1 MQENRNTPFS
11 LSGDSRGTVCINTNR
26 VLDACRDR
34 DCFENV
40 RVYLTTTGQEILSNS
55 NNIRT
60 RCAKILSAFV
70 GVEEVPFNN
79 GFYQISVRYYIELEF
94 ESCMGVGRSQ
104 TFKGIAILEKEVIL
118 YGGEGRA
125 FSFTSDRN
133 GNFCDID
140 CKNRGT
146 NDPVAVVQT
155 VEPIVL
161 STKVSECGC
170 PCPCTELVDIPDT
183 IRNMCGSSDFVIN
196 TVGPRIYV
204 SFGIFSVIII
214 QRPTQLLVQATDYSV
229 PDKECSPRG
238 NDDDP
243 CSLFRTIAFPTSQFR
258 GTEFRPENTQP
269 QRGPG
274 CGCGS
279 KNNQ

>member
-11 LSGDSRGTVCINTNR
+11 LSGDSRGVVCINTNR

-34 DCFENV
+34 DCFENA
-40 RVYLTTTGQEILSNS
+40 RVYLTTCGQEILANS
-55 NNIRT
+55 SNIRT

-94 ESCMGVGRSQ
+94 EACMGVGKSHS
-104 TFKGIAILEKEVIL
+104 FKGLAILEKEVIL

-125 FSFTSDRN
+125 YSFTSDNN
-133 GNFCDID
+133 GSFCDID

-161 STKVSECGC
+161 ATKVSECGC
-170 PCPCTELVDIPDT
+170 PCPCTELIDIPDSV
-183 IRNMCGSSDFVIN
+183 RNMCNNGDFVIN
-196 TVGPRIYV
+196 TTGPRIYV
-204 SFGIFSVIII
+204 SFGLFSVIIV
-214 QRPTQLLVQATDYSV
+214 QRPTQLLVQGTDYSV

-258 GTEFRPENTQP
+258 GTEYRPDNTQP
-269 QRGPG
+269 SRGSG
-274 CGCGS
+274 CGCGG
-279 KNNQ
+279 KNN